1 MSSTTKMIWPKDCFS
16 KNIEEICF
24 LRLKGIT
31 TAKNEIKY
39 AKTSIALSPTDS
51 AEWRKAQFNQRWLIM
66 VELREGERLGK
77 DVYVLF
83 ITIFKKEA

>member
-1 MSSTTKMIWPKDCFS
+1 MIWPKDCFS

-24 LRLKGIT
+24 LRLKGII
-31 TAKNEIKY
+31 TAKNEIKN
-39 AKTSIALSPTDS
+39 AKTSITLSPTDS